1 MVINY
6 IERVFWSLYTYFKN
20 RPLVLIKNNI
30 TSQKERLLRRRR
42 SGAAKEETNRL
53 ATTRSV
59 VCDAALRCVT
69 PCDAIKRCV
78 RGLTLC
84 DAALRFPTTARKNA
98 ST

>member
-6 IERVFWSLYTYFKN
+6 IVFFGPYICTYFEN
-20 RPLVLIKNNI
+20 RLLVLTRNNI